1 MKHFLHILLGILLFL
16 SVRVSAQTPYDSFSP
31 ETTRPMVMREALCPD
46 VVPTAFAS
54 LDTIPCVA
62 VIDLQRNTLLLV
74 NLRDNS
80 TIGTA
85 PLTDGLQKWLSVD
98 PLVDKYIFNSP
109 YMYCNGNPIKYVDPN
124 GKWFETAWDIVN
136 VMMDAASLV
145 SNVQNGNTKD
155 AAMDGVG
162 LVLDVAA
169 AIVPFVPGGAGT
181 AIKTIRTADKL
192 SDVSHIG
199 KQGQKVKG
207 IGNYIQPNGGN
218 AKPHGGAKH
227 NGAIDKYIDN
237 LPAEARS
244 VRKNQTQV
252 DIKDKKVGTNRPDVQ
267 YNLDGTHYNVEFDN
281 DASRSI
287 EHQKVIENND
297 PNSQTVLI
305 LLD

>member
-1 MKHFLHILLGILLFL
+1 MGILLFL

-31 ETTRPMVMREALCPD
+31 ETSRPMVMREALHSKSRPQTD
-46 VVPTAFAS
+46 FATT
-54 LDTIPCVA
+54 DTIPCVA

-74 NLRDNS
+74 DLRSN
-80 TIGTA
+80 TILGAA
-85 PLTDGLQKWLSVD
+85 PLTDEIQKWLSVD
-98 PLVDKYIFNSP
+98 PSVDKYIFNSP